1 MASTMMWGGLMA
13 ILTMLWVAAPIAS
26 VLLTNMVSG
35 GSSELPV
42 DLRSPPSGYPRR
54 IAFGWDPSGAVDKQQ
69 PQIVRE
75 NQQAAARL
83 KGSQTPGSIALGQAE
98 TRPQA
103 ESPASRACGKPPCQ
117 QGANRIGPGKQASD
131 VLPVGAGTLYDY
143 DPGPPHTAASG
154 AASTTPPQAGDGRTA
169 VGSSHSDMCNRDA
182 YGAPAMNTAQVDGHP
197 VRAKCMLHCPAP
209 LAVNCTVGLQQPVA
223 GGQ

>member
-1 MASTMMWGGLMA
+1 MASLLIMGGLTT
-13 ILTMLWVAAPIAS
+13 ILMILWVAVPTPS

-42 DLRSPPSGYPRR
+42 DPRSPPSGYPRR

-169 VGSSHSDMCNRDA
+169 VGSSHSEICLLYTSPSPRD
-182 YGAPAMNTAQVDGHP
+182 
-197 VRAKCMLHCPAP
+197 
-209 LAVNCTVGLQQPVA
+209 
-223 GGQ
+223 

>member
-1 MASTMMWGGLMA
+1 MASLLIMSGLTP
-13 ILTMLWVAAPIAS
+13 ILMILWVAVPTPS

-42 DLRSPPSGYPRR
+42 DSRSPPSGCPRR
-54 IAFGWDPSGAVDKQQ
+54 LAVGWDPTGAADKQS

-131 VLPVGAGTLYDY
+131 VLPVGAGTLHDY
-143 DPGPPHTAASG
+143 DPGP
-154 AASTTPPQAGDGRTA
+154 R
-169 VGSSHSDMCNRDA
+169 
-182 YGAPAMNTAQVDGHP
+182 
-197 VRAKCMLHCPAP
+197 
-209 LAVNCTVGLQQPVA
+209 GLVYRVYR
-223 GGQ
+223 